1 MRWTPG
7 GRSSDLEDIRGQSSL
22 GGGGRRGF
30 AMPLTGGGIVIMI
43 VLALLSQVCGV
54 NFLGGGGD
62 PDPTGG
68 GYAQTQGPSTGPSA
82 RRAGDQRTTTPGA
95 DPEQQ
100 EMEFISFV
108 LDDVQK
114 TFEQMF
120 RERGLDYRHAHL
132 VVFTDAVDT
141 GCGESSAAVGPF
153 YCPPD
158 QKAYIDLSFYQ
169 ELKQRFGAAG
179 DFAEAYVL
187 AHELGHHVQNLMG
200 IDEKFRREM
209 QRSPRSQSE
218 LSVRME
224 LQADCF
230 AGVWGHSTQQR
241 QILEAG
247 DVEEAMNAAQAIGD
261 DRLQKMAGRRVNPET
276 WTHGS
281 SAQRAHWFQRG
292 FSSGRFEDCDTFSAR
307 DL

>member
-1 MRWTPG
+1 MKWTPG
-7 GRSSDLEDIRGQSSL
+7 GQSDDIEDIRGQGSGG
-22 GGGGRRGF
+22 GGGGRGL
-30 AMPLTGGGIVIMI
+30 AMPLTGGGIVVAI
-43 VLALLSQVCGV
+43 VLAVLSQVFGV
-54 NFLGGGGD
+54 NLTGGGGGD
-62 PDPTGG
+62 TSG
-68 GYAQTQGPSTGPSA
+68 GYSSQSPQPQQ
-82 RRAGDQRTTTPGA
+82 RRAGNQGPRGA
-95 DPEQQ
+95 DDPQQQ
-100 EMEFISFV
+100 EMQFISFV

-120 RERGLDYRHAHL
+120 KERGLSYQHAHL

-158 QKAYIDLSFYQ
+158 RKAYIDLSFYQ
-169 ELKQRFGAAG
+169 ELKDRFGAAG

-200 IDEKFRREM
+200 IDEKFRDQMERNPRK
-209 QRSPRSQSE
+209 RSD

-230 AGVWGHSTQQR
+230 AGVWGHSTDQR
-241 QILEAG
+241 KLLEAG
-247 DVEEAMNAAQAIGD
+247 DVDEALGAAASIGD
-261 DRLQKMAGRRVNPET
+261 DRLQKMAGRKVNPET

-281 SAQRAHWFQRG
+281 SEERVRWFKRG
-292 FSSGRFEDCDTFSAR
+292 FASGKFEDCDTFSAAQ
-307 DL
+307 L